1 MPTFAPKNLAL
12 ALAASIALLGCN
24 SGSGKTSSSSS
35 GGTTGSTATTAS
47 NTTTGSASAS
57 GSSGSASSSS
67 GSSSGSSGS
76 SGSVAMCTP
85 CTTNQDCGSG
95 QCITEGIST
104 ADWFCAPKCDPSGD
118 SSDCPSGAHC
128 FTFPGGGGCFPSTGT
143 CLPPGT
149 TGNSGSTGSD
159 CGRDGTWSGDPSLC
173 CSGSVDENGYCGS
186 GNTGGSTGSP
196 PHFGPG
202 PCPENIPNI
211 NTGQTAVGGI
221 CNNNPAA
228 PKCPSGFSCVDNY
241 CVLNGGAGPVQVTLS
256 WDFPEDLDLHV
267 IEPQDAGPEACF
279 SDNVAPCIFPD
290 PGVTPN
296 ACASGFPANFP
307 SDYTGQGCEIWYGNI
322 GPRPGDP
329 GSGDCNPI
337 GWLDRDSD
345 PGCSFDG
352 INIENVIYAT
362 GVPAPVG
369 NYMVRVDFYT
379 GCAGETYLN
388 GANVPNYPHIPY
400 AVQVRNNGQVAL
412 YCDSFSVQD
421 QDDGSEGNGK
431 YIQSFIQLNIWPD
444 GGLEF
449 PPDAGPVDAGP
460 DDAGSDD
467 AGSDDAGA
475 ADAGPD
481 DAGSDDAGASD
492 AGPDDAG

>member
-1 MPTFAPKNLAL
+1 MFSRDLHLRTSLLAL
-12 ALAASIALLGCN
+12 ALLGALACGK
-24 SGSGKTSSSSS
+24 SSGKTSSSSS
-35 GGTTGSTATTAS
+35 GAGTSGTSATAGST
-47 NTTTGSASAS
+47 
-57 GSSGSASSSS
+57 ASSSS
-67 GSSSGSSGS
+67 GTTGSGSSSSGSTSGSSGS

-85 CTTNQDCGSG
+85 CLTSSDCGAG
-95 QCITEGIST
+95 QCITEGISSN
-104 ADWFCAPKCDPSGD
+104 DWFCASPCDPNGD

-128 FTFPGGGGCFPSTGT
+128 FTFPGGGGCFPETGT
-143 CLPPGT
+143 CLPPGS
-149 TGNSGSTGSD
+149 TGGSGSTGSN
-159 CGRDGTWSGDPSLC
+159 CTRDGEWSGDATLC
-173 CSGSVDENGYCGS
+173 CSGTVDPNGYCGQGS
-186 GNTGGSTGSP
+186 GTTSGP
-196 PHFGPG
+196 PHLGPG

-211 NTGQTAVGGI
+211 NTGQTAVGGV
-221 CNNNPAA
+221 CNNNPSA

-256 WDFPEDLDLHV
+256 WDYPEDLDLHV
-267 IEPQDAGPEACF
+267 IEPQDGGPEACF

-296 ACASGFPANFP
+296 QCANGFPASFP

-329 GSGDCNPI
+329 GSGDCEPI

-369 NYMVRVDFYT
+369 TYMVRVDYYT
-379 GCAGETYLN
+379 GCAGDTYLN
-388 GANVPNYPHIPY
+388 GATVAPYPNIPY
-400 AVQVRNNGQVAL
+400 AVQVRSNGQVQL
-412 YCDSFSVQD
+412 YCDSFPGQSSNN
-421 QDDGSEGNGK
+421 GSEGTGK

-460 DDAGSDD
+460 ADAGPDDAGAVDAGPDD
-467 AGSDDAGA
+467 AGPDDAGPVDAGPDDAGA
-475 ADAGPD
+475 ADAG
-481 DAGSDDAGASD
+481 
-492 AGPDDAG
+492 